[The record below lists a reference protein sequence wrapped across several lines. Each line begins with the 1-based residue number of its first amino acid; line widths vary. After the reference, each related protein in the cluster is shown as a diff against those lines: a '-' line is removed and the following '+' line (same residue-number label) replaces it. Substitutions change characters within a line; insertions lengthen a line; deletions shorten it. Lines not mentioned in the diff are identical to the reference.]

1 MAGRKLDQRIS
12 EMIGLYQKDPEAFE
26 KLRAELIRQTIEELP
41 EKYRRRAYGLQFQ
54 VDMRLKKYRDPVMR
68 MNAMITLFWD
78 QFEEF
83 QTVLNN
89 PGGYLAARKERA
101 APGKVLPL
109 KRPETLQ

>member
-1 MAGRKLDQRIS
+1 MASGKLDQRIS

-68 MNAMITLFWD
+68 MNAMIALFWD
-78 QFEEF
+78 QFEKF

-89 PGGYLAARKERA
+89 PGDYLAAHKKRA

-109 KRPETLQ
+109 KRRETLQ